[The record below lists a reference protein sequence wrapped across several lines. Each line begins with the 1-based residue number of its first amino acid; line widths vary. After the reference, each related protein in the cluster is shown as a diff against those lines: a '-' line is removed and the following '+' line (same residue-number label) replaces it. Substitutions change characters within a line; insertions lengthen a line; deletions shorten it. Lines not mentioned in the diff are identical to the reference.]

1 MKLEIVSTVF
11 PLRFEHGI
19 FLFKEFK
26 ESRGLK
32 TSLKQDKENE
42 NKISAVS
49 VKAIKFRPGLKVV
62 YMDVW
67 GQKVDLNVIKS
78 IRINE
83 PGSRFVSL
91 LWFDLSKMKYPP
103 SICLNNE
110 LNNNCVSLFSV
121 YPHGITILSPFGSD
135 KKQVLNFCAQSA
147 EELLKFVE
155 DLKESIAEVSEM
167 EQIRIECEF

>member
-11 PLRFEHGI
+11 PLRFEHGVFL
-19 FLFKEFK
+19 FLFKEFE

-62 YMDVW
+62 DMDVW
-67 GQKVDLNVIKS
+67 GQKVDSNVIKS

-83 PGSRFVSL
+83 PGSRVVSL
-91 LWFDLSKMKYPP
+91 SSGLTFP
-103 SICLNNE
+103 
-110 LNNNCVSLFSV
+110 
-121 YPHGITILSPFGSD
+121 
-135 KKQVLNFCAQSA
+135 
-147 EELLKFVE
+147 
-155 DLKESIAEVSEM
+155 
-167 EQIRIECEF
+167 R